1 MKQLPPS
8 GVQAPHPTTELSIVG
23 AATSSNAACSS
34 GTSSQGGTLSPSLF
48 NFKDDISSQEWLTQ
62 VSQHVLR
69 QGDMLTSLCLERE
82 SGELLLGF
90 VNAV

>member
-8 GVQAPHPTTELSIVG
+8 GVQAPHPTELSIVG

-48 NFKDDISSQEWLTQ
+48 NFKDDISSQELLTQ

-69 QGDMLTSLCLERE
+69 QGRYVDLIVPQERIW
-82 SGELLLGF
+82 
-90 VNAV
+90 